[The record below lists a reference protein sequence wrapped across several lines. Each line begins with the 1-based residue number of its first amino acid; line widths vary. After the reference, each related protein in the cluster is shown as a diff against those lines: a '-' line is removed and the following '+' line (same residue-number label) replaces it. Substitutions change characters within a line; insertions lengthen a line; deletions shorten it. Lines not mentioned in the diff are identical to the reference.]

1 MSATG
6 GAETAPKPT
15 SITSLSIVSDTS
27 RIGDVL
33 TCIKDIMARA
43 ESGDASAS
51 RTTTRIKR
59 LFDEPSKAVRVTLRS
74 GADPLQLRV
83 EYFPTPALLSL
94 IEQENGA

>member
-6 GAETAPKPT
+6 GVATAPKPT
-15 SITSLSIVSDTS
+15 SSTSLSIVSDTS

-51 RTTTRIKR
+51 KTTTRIKR
-59 LFDEPSKAVRVTLRS
+59 LFADPSKALRVTLRS
-74 GADPLQLRV
+74 GPDPLQLRV
-83 EYFPTPALLSL
+83 EYVATSALVSL